1 MDQSLKKLYKYLQGR
16 SDMNGVAAIRAMML
30 LRTSDQAAQFRRVAS
45 RFGFELLPEP
55 DTLWRLLRG
64 LGQNVFGLLLI
75 MASNP
80 RAAHLDILLCRGTP
94 LFISRRRLEERY
106 RERVGPLTSDGLP

>member
-1 MDQSLKKLYKYLQGR
+1 MDLSLKELYKYLQGR

-30 LRTSDQAAQFRRVAS
+30 LRTPDKAAPFRRVAS

-55 DTLWRLLRG
+55 DTLWRLPRG
-64 LGQNVFGLLLI
+64 LGQKMFGLLLI

-80 RAAHLDILLCRGTP
+80 RAAHLDMLCRGTP
-94 LFISRRRLEERY
+94 FFISRRRLEERY
-106 RERVGPLTSDGLP
+106 RERVGPLTSDGLS